1 MMMMG
6 NPAGTINLAS
16 LPFRRERA
24 RNAALVAACAVLL
37 VSLIVL
43 VGMVFRERGRAAKLR
58 KEIEIQRVELAKQQ
72 RDQSRFRSIL
82 GKPENADVFSE
93 SAFLNQLIARRAVS
107 WTMVFDDLQTVLPYN
122 VRLVSVRLPQV
133 AAGDDPSSN
142 HIQLDMFVA
151 AEHHDAVV
159 ELFNRLEQ
167 SPRFGSAALV
177 SQQPPAQ
184 NEPFFRYRVS
194 VPYVQK
200 F

>member
-1 MMMMG
+1 MIG
-6 NPAGTINLAS
+6 NTVLTINLAS
-16 LPFRRERA
+16 EPFRRERA
-24 RNAALVAACAVLL
+24 RNATLAAACAILSI
-37 VSLIVL
+37 SLIVL
-43 VGMVFRERGRAAKLR
+43 VSLVFRERGRAAKVR
-58 KEIEIQRVELAKQQ
+58 KEIEVQRVELSKYQ
-72 RDQSRFRSIL
+72 RDQARFRSIL

-122 VRLVSVRLPQV
+122 VRLVSLRLPQV

-142 HIQLDMFVA
+142 HIQLDMFVG
-151 AEHHDAVV
+151 AEHPQAISD
-159 ELFNRLEQ
+159 LLQRLGQ

-184 NEPFFRYRVS
+184 NEPYFRYRIS

>member
-1 MMMMG
+1 MMG
-6 NPAGTINLAS
+6 NTVGAINLAS
-16 LPFRRERA
+16 EPFRRERA
-24 RNAALVAACAVLL
+24 RNAALVAGCALL
-37 VSLIVL
+37 SISLIVL
-43 VGMVFRERGRAAKLR
+43 ISMVLHERGRAAKLR
-58 KEIEIQRVELAKQQ
+58 KEIEVQRVADAKYQ
-72 RDQSRFRSIL
+72 RDQARFRSIL
-82 GKPENADVFSE
+82 GKSENADVFSE

-142 HIQLDMFVA
+142 HIQLDMFVG
-151 AEHHDAVV
+151 AEHHEAVV
-159 ELFNRLEQ
+159 ELLTRLER

>member
-1 MMMMG
+1 M
-6 NPAGTINLAS
+6 TINLAS
-16 LPFRRERA
+16 EPFRRERA
-24 RNAALVAACAVLL
+24 RNAALVAACSVLSILLITL
-37 VSLIVL
+37 VSL
-43 VGMVFRERGRAAKLR
+43 VFHERGRAAKLR
-58 KEIEIQRVELAKQQ
+58 KEIEVQRVELAKYQ
-72 RDQSRFRSIL
+72 REQGRFRGIL

-133 AAGDDPSSN
+133 AAGDDPASN
-142 HIQLDMFVA
+142 HIQLDMFVG
-151 AEHHDAVV
+151 AEKQEAVI
-159 ELFNRLEQ
+159 ELLQRLEQ
-167 SPRFGSAALV
+167 SPSFGSAALV

-184 NEPFFRYRVS
+184 NEPYFRFRVS

>member
-1 MMMMG
+1 MMG
-6 NPAGTINLAS
+6 NPAMTINLAS
-16 LPFRRERA
+16 EPFLRERA

-37 VSLIVL
+37 ISLIAL
-43 VGMVFRERGRAAKLR
+43 VSMVFRERGRAAKLR
-58 KEIEIQRVELAKQQ
+58 KEIEIQRVELAKFQ
-72 RDQSRFRSIL
+72 RDQARFRSIL

-107 WTMVFDDLQTVLPYN
+107 WTMVFDDLETVLPYDM
-122 VRLVSVRLPQV
+122 RLVSIRLPQV

-142 HIQLDMFVA
+142 HIQLDMFVGVERQEA
-151 AEHHDAVV
+151 IV
-159 ELFNRLEQ
+159 ELLNRLEK

-184 NEPFFRYRVS
+184 NEPFFRYRIS

>member
-1 MMMMG
+1 MMG
-6 NPAGTINLAS
+6 DSALTINLAS
-16 LPFRRERA
+16 TPFRRERA
-24 RNAALVAACAVLL
+24 RNAALVAACAVLSIL
-37 VSLIVL
+37 LIVL
-43 VGMVFRERGRAAKLR
+43 VSMIFRERGRAAKVR
-58 KEIEIQRVELAKQQ
+58 QQIEAQRVELAKYQ
-72 RDQSRFRSIL
+72 REQSRSRSIL
-82 GKPENADVFSE
+82 GKTENADVFSE

-142 HIQLDMFVA
+142 HIQLDMFVG
-151 AEHHDAVV
+151 AERQEAVV
-159 ELFNRLEQ
+159 ELLKRLEQ
-167 SPRFGSAALV
+167 SPRFGSAALI

>member
-1 MMMMG
+1 MIG
-6 NPAGTINLAS
+6 NSAMTINLAS
-16 LPFRRERA
+16 EPFRRERA

-37 VSLIVL
+37 ISLIALVSMVL
-43 VGMVFRERGRAAKLR
+43 HERGRAAKLR
-58 KEIEIQRVELAKQQ
+58 KEIEVQRVELAKYQ
-72 RDQSRFRSIL
+72 RDQARFRSIL
-82 GKPENADVFSE
+82 GKPENTDVFAE

-107 WTMVFDDLQTVLPYN
+107 WTMVFDDLQTVLPYDM
-122 VRLVSVRLPQV
+122 RLVSVRLPQV

-142 HIQLDMFVA
+142 HIQLDMFVGV
-151 AEHHDAVV
+151 ERQEAVV
-159 ELFNRLEQ
+159 ELLNRLEK

-184 NEPFFRYRVS
+184 NEPFFRYRIS

>member
-1 MMMMG
+1 MIG
-6 NPAGTINLAS
+6 NPLMTINLAS
-16 LPFRRERA
+16 EPFRRERA
-24 RNAALVAACAVLL
+24 RNAALVGACVVLSVSLITL
-37 VSLIVL
+37 VSL
-43 VGMVFRERGRAAKLR
+43 VFHERGRAAKLR
-58 KEIEIQRVELAKQQ
+58 REIDVQRVELAKYQ
-72 RDQSRFRSIL
+72 RDQGRFRGIL
-82 GKPENADVFSE
+82 GRPENADVFSE

-122 VRLVSVRLPQV
+122 VRLVSIRLPQV
-133 AAGDDPSSN
+133 AAGDDTASN
-142 HIQLDMFVA
+142 HIQLDMIVG
-151 AEHHDAVV
+151 AEKQEAVID
-159 ELFNRLEQ
+159 LLQRLER

>member
-1 MMMMG
+1 MMG
-6 NPAGTINLAS
+6 NPVMTINLAS
-16 LPFRRERA
+16 EPFRRERA
-24 RNAALVAACAVLL
+24 RNAALVTACTILTI
-37 VSLIVL
+37 SLIVFIS
-43 VGMVFRERGRAAKLR
+43 MAFRERGRAAKLR
-58 KEIEIQRVELAKQQ
+58 KEIEVQRVELAKYQ
-72 RDQSRFRSIL
+72 RSQARFRSVL

-107 WTMVFDDLQTVLPYN
+107 WTMVFDDLQTVLPYD

-142 HIQLDMFVA
+142 HIQLDMFVG
-151 AEHHDAVV
+151 AEKQEAVV
-159 ELFNRLEQ
+159 ELLNRLEK

-184 NEPFFRYRVS
+184 NEPYFRYRIS

>member
-1 MMMMG
+1 MIG
-6 NPAGTINLAS
+6 NPVVTINLATE
-16 LPFRRERA
+16 PFRRERA
-24 RNAALVAACAVLL
+24 RNAALVGACVVLSISLITL
-37 VSLIVL
+37 VSL
-43 VGMVFRERGRAAKLR
+43 VFHERGRAAKLR
-58 KEIEIQRVELAKQQ
+58 KEIEVQRVELAKYQ
-72 RDQSRFRSIL
+72 REQGRYRGVL

-122 VRLVSVRLPQV
+122 VRLVSLRLPQV

-142 HIQLDMFVA
+142 HIQLDMFVG
-151 AEHHDAVV
+151 AERQEAVI
-159 ELFNRLEQ
+159 ELLQRLEQ

-184 NEPFFRYRVS
+184 NEPFFRYRIS